1 MGLIKENKDMEK
13 KRMSTEADEA
23 IWQTCLTGDRKA
35 FEELYNRYYAL
46 LYNYG
51 RKFSSDVELVK
62 DCIQNFFVKLIRN
75 HDHLSMTV
83 SVKGYLLKAF
93 RYTLYNALE
102 AKRQQTNFIL
112 PCLDDMLAFNS
123 DSLPPI
129 VNDDFS
135 EDYSSIHEAIKMLPS
150 RQQEIL
156 YLYFVVELDHSEIAS
171 LLNINYQ
178 SSKNLLYR
186 ALLKLKSILVKEDLV
201 YCS

>member
-1 MGLIKENKDMEK
+1 MEI
-13 KRMSTEADEA
+13 MSAEADEI
-23 IWQTCLTGDRKA
+23 IWQKCLTGDRKA
-35 FEELYNRYYAL
+35 FEELYNRYYAM

-75 HDHLSMTV
+75 HEHLSTTA
-83 SVKGYLLKAF
+83 SVKSYLLKAF

-102 AKRQQTNFIL
+102 AKKQRNDFIL
-112 PCLDDMLAFNS
+112 PCLDDLLSSNS
-123 DSLPPI
+123 DLLPSALSDSFP
-129 VNDDFS
+129 N
-135 EDYSSIHEAIKMLPS
+135 DYSSIHQALKTLPS

-156 YLYFVVELDHSEIAS
+156 YLYFALELEHSEIAS

-201 YCS
+201 SCL